1 MILLLRQWTPLSP
14 KERIAYISMLQKLVL
29 VEKPVTWG
37 EVKEGQNGVEKMC

>member
-1 MILLLRQWTPLSP
+1 MILLSRQWTPLSP